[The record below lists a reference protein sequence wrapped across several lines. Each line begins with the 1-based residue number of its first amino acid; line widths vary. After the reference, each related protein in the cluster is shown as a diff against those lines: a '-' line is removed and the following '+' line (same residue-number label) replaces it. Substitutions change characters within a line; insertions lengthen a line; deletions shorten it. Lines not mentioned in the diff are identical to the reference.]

1 MSLLALV
8 IWRLGMFINPS
19 NKICCKLLWFLK
31 IVITNLRQSFWGVLN
46 KFGFFYWFMDSID
59 LIFLIY
65 MFSLHIHTS
74 KINIKKR
81 KAKKLKKYMR
91 LVFFHLSFLL
101 KKCYYCI
108 YLAWNW
114 FGFSSLICLLWSCI
128 DFSGIALL
136 LFNFSSVKL
145 NWILFFFNLFI
156 AKIYQI
162 SWVESGI

>member
-1 MSLLALV
+1 MWGLKLKIVSLLALV

-81 KAKKLKKYMR
+81 KGKKFEKIYEIG
-91 LVFFHLSFLL
+91 FFSPILPS
-101 KKCYYCI
+101 KEM
-108 YLAWNW
+108 
-114 FGFSSLICLLWSCI
+114 
-128 DFSGIALL
+128 LL
-136 LFNFSSVKL
+136 LYLFSMKL
-145 NWILFFFNLFI
+145 IWIFFFNLFI
-156 AKIYQI
+156 MIMHWFFWNCFVI
-162 SWVESGI
+162 I